1 MLLKLNQEGYDSTRA
16 LPDHD
21 LNMKK
26 NSSRAHPAA
35 ANTSAAPKTVEQYL
49 AGVPEPARS
58 TLRKVRAAI
67 RSAVPAETTEVI
79 SYRIPGFKI
88 DEPKYKGMLMW
99 YAAFSDHCSLFP
111 TASVIQT
118 FKKDLK
124 DFRVSKGTIH
134 FPVDKPLP
142 AALLKKMVKAR
153 IEEMKSKKPR

>member
-1 MLLKLNQEGYDSTRA
+1 
-16 LPDHD
+16 
-21 LNMKK
+21 MKK

-49 AGVPEPARS
+49 AGVSEPARS

-134 FPVDKPLP
+134 FPISSSPQDRPLP
-142 AALLKKMVKAR
+142 TALLKKMVKAR
-153 IEEMKSKKPR
+153 IAEMESKKRRG